1 MSAGTD
7 KPASQPLW
15 LQSPDGRAVVLEEGA
30 TGQSLDRPER
40 AGWEEP
46 RLAELEPFVQACL
59 SLLPDQ
65 PEGGRAR
72 TGRLLFVLGAAD
84 RFWDLKGLDD
94 GRFGAYSE
102 SLLRRFGMS
111 PSQAATL
118 SAALPQLTADPLA
131 LSAMIQGGDALQDW
145 ILSRDPNVALR
156 LTELIAEWRR
166 A

>member
-1 MSAGTD
+1 M
-7 KPASQPLW
+7 
-15 LQSPDGRAVVLEEGA
+15 PDE
-30 TGQSLDRPER
+30 PE
-40 AGWEEP
+40 
-46 RLAELEPFVQACL
+46 
-59 SLLPDQ
+59 D
-65 PEGGRAR
+65 GRAR

-102 SLLRRFGMS
+102 SLLRCFGMS

-118 SAALPQLTADPLA
+118 SAALPQLTGDPLA

-145 ILSRDPNVALR
+145 IRSRDPNVAMR
-156 LTELIAEWRR
+156 LTQLIAEWRR